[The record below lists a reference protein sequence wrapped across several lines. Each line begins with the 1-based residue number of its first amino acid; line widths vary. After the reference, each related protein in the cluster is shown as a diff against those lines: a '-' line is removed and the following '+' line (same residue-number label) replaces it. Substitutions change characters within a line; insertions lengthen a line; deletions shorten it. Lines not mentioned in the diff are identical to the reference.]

1 MPLANPIQKLKK
13 SYNIF
18 SKTTLLHKVL
28 YFLAFV
34 VCISLITNYG
44 RKQVEGFKEEGKK
57 KTNDNVTMGIS
68 LWKKTSKMSQLKT
81 VDTFHL
87 AVSRF
92 PL

>member
-28 YFLAFV
+28 YFLSFV

-57 KTNDNVTMGIS
+57 KTNEKGKGID
-68 LWKKTSKMSQLKT
+68 KKESEGPASQ
-81 VDTFHL
+81 H
-87 AVSRF
+87 
-92 PL
+92 PG